1 MNASS
6 SPQTWLAAFCDA
18 RSSAPTACLTVTS
31 GRLAA
36 KRQAGR
42 YPRAC
47 SSLTTQNRRMI
58 RLASTGR
65 KDDSAKQFGVPLMFR
80 FLLGTMLIA
89 AQILTGSWGNCT
101 LCLRSDGTIC
111 CVHEQAAACSCC
123 GHEHTSSS
131 SADDH
136 NSHSHAV
143 CQVAT
148 THDHEDQNSDPQEE
162 TLPLDLP
169 LTSSIPC
176 GCRHVPLS
184 SNSAPNAQEF
194 SRVTA
199 ADQKQSR
206 SSIPP
211 VHSFRITGRNDVV
224 AKFGRLRSPQC
235 LTVGLTIVS
244 SIVIRC

>member
-1 MNASS
+1 
-6 SPQTWLAAFCDA
+6 
-18 RSSAPTACLTVTS
+18 
-31 GRLAA
+31 
-36 KRQAGR
+36 
-42 YPRAC
+42 
-47 SSLTTQNRRMI
+47 MI
-58 RLASTGR
+58 RLAWTGR

-123 GHEHTSSS
+123 EHE
-131 SADDH
+131 H

-143 CQVAT
+143 CQIAT
-148 THDHEDQNSDPQEE
+148 THDHEDHKSHPLGE
-162 TLPLDLP
+162 TVPLELP

-199 ADQKQSR
+199 SDRKQSR
-206 SSIPP
+206 PSIPP
-211 VHSFRITGRNDVV
+211 VHSLRATSHSDVV
-224 AKFGRLRSPQC
+224 AKFGCLRSPEC

>member
-1 MNASS
+1 M
-6 SPQTWLAAFCDA
+6 T
-18 RSSAPTACLTVTS
+18 TT
-31 GRLAA
+31 G
-36 KRQAGR
+36 QAGR

-47 SSLTTQNRRMI
+47 SSLTTQNNQMI
-58 RLASTGR
+58 RLASVGR
-65 KDDSAKQFGVPLMFR
+65 KDDSDKPFGVLLMFR
-80 FLLGTMLIA
+80 VLLGTMLIA

-101 LCLRSDGTIC
+101 LFLRSDGTIC

-123 GHEHTSSS
+123 EHEHTNSS
-131 SADDH
+131 SADEHNSRSPAVCAIATTHEHEDH
-136 NSHSHAV
+136 NS
-143 CQVAT
+143 
-148 THDHEDQNSDPQEE
+148 DPLEN
-162 TLPLDLP
+162 TLPLELP

-199 ADQKQSR
+199 SDRKQSR
-206 SSIPP
+206 PSIPP
-211 VHSFRITGRNDVV
+211 VHSLRAISHSDVV
-224 AKFGRLRSPQC
+224 AKFGRLRSPEC